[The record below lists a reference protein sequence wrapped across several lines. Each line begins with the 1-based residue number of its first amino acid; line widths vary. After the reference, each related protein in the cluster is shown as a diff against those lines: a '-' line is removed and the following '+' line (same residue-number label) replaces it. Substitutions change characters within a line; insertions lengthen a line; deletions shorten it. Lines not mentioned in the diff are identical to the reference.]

1 MPKGIGYGP
10 KPPGT
15 KVPGRK
21 SGKVSLPVFRRRR
34 PKPPGRKPGMGKK
47 LTPIR
52 RKVVTKRP
60 RRM

>member
-10 KPPGT
+10 KRPPG
-15 KVPGRK
+15 GN
-21 SGKVSLPVFRRRR
+21 KVSATEFRRRN
-34 PKPPGRKPGMGKK
+34 PKIVPRRKPRTGGMKV
-47 LTPIR
+47 TPIR